1 MAFSTTSLPG
11 HVDVKLSST
20 VKTPTFL
27 NGSKEESKRTLQP
40 ITTGTSVLGVK
51 FDGGVALAG
60 DMLGS
65 YGSLAR
71 YPNVSRLIQV
81 DDKTVVFASGDYADY
96 QYLKEE
102 MERLSIEN
110 DIEDDGHSMS
120 SKSIFS
126 YLRLL
131 MYYRRNKFN
140 PIWNTLAVGGYND
153 GKPFLG
159 YVDKIGSAY
168 EENSLA
174 TGYGAYIARPL
185 IEKAIEEKGRQ
196 LTKVE
201 AVKLLIEC
209 LKILYYRDARSIN
222 KFEIAVITE
231 DGVTVESNMT
241 ADTNWDIAHYVKG
254 YE

>member
-1 MAFSTTSLPG
+1 MAFAATSLPA
-11 HVDVKLSST
+11 HTDIKISSNVEST
-20 VKTPTFL
+20 RTFL
-27 NGSKEESKRTLQP
+27 QGCKEESQRTLQP

-71 YPNVSRLIQV
+71 YPGVSRLIKM
-81 DDKTVVFASGDYADY
+81 DNRTVVFASGDYADY

-102 MERLSIEN
+102 LERLSIEN
-110 DIEDDGHSMS
+110 DIQDDGHSYS
-120 SKSIFS
+120 SQSVFS

-140 PIWNTLAVGGYND
+140 PIWNTLAVGGYSN

-168 EENSLA
+168 EEDSIA

-185 IEKAIEEKGRQ
+185 ITKAMEEKGT
-196 LTKVE
+196 LTKIE

-209 LKILYYRDARSIN
+209 LKILFYRDARSLN

-231 DGVTVESNMT
+231 EGVTIETNMT
-241 ADTNWDIAHYVKG
+241 AETNWDIAHYVKG